1 MANSLQFL
9 DCGNNFGK
17 PESYFV
23 FLAGSLANDELFLDI
38 LFTSNPDAIS

>member
-1 MANSLQFL
+1 
-9 DCGNNFGK
+9 
-17 PESYFV
+17 V